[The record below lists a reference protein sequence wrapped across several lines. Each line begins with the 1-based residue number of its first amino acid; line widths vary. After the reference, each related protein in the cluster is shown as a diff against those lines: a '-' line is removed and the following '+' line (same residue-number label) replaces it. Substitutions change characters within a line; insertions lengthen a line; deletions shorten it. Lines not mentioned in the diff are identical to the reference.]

1 MLRELENEHLE
12 RHGDCCFKSM
22 GARSK
27 RRDYLAA
34 AVIGIAMESFWMLMR
49 VTQAPRETVSAWDLS
64 QIPGF
69 ILAGMIFSPLG
80 MNPPRAFLWPTV
92 FLAQC
97 AVVAAAF
104 LFSLA
109 VIRVVR
115 DLFR

>member
-1 MLRELENEHLE
+1 MTA
-12 RHGDCCFKSM
+12 M
-22 GARSK
+22 SK

-34 AVIGIAMESFWMLMR
+34 AVIGIALESFWMLMKA
-49 VTQAPRETVSAWDLS
+49 TQAPGETVSAWDLS

-69 ILAGMIFSPLG
+69 ILAGMIFSPLR
-80 MNPPRAFLWPTV
+80 MDPPRAFLWPTV

-115 DLFR
+115 DFFGRRD